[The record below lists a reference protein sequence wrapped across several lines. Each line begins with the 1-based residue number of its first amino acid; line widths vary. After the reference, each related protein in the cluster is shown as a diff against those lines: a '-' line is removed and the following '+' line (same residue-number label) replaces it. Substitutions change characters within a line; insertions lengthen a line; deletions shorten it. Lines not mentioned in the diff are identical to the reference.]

1 MTQTITLSKK
11 EMDLINDLLNLTGSE
26 IYQKYGYKRDE
37 TITHTAKFPDGIE
50 IDIKLVICEDDTPYT
65 EGVLFQNGCEQ
76 AGTEPGCAYDG
87 KWTFHFNGT
96 EYIVIVEVEK

>member
-11 EMDLINDLLNLTGSE
+11 EMDLINNLLGLTGSE

-37 TITHTAKFPDGIE
+37 AITHTAKFPDGVE

-65 EGVLFQNGCEQ
+65 EGVLFQKATSRTTQDFLKGSRRPSRIN
-76 AGTEPGCAYDG
+76 A
-87 KWTFHFNGT
+87 
-96 EYIVIVEVEK
+96 IS

>member
-37 TITHTAKFPDGIE
+37 TITHTAKLRLPQTT
-50 IDIKLVICEDDTPYT
+50 VIIFYAKTKEK
-65 EGVLFQNGCEQ
+65 
-76 AGTEPGCAYDG
+76 
-87 KWTFHFNGT
+87 KWRSEN
-96 EYIVIVEVEK
+96 